1 MKWELDLRSEMRVG
15 APARGARTGES
26 ATRVAVRGESEGQV
40 RIGTASA
47 QARGRQPRGPAEE
60 RHYSWLQDH
69 LGRLDGKEARS
80 EYYARLAG

>member
-1 MKWELDLRSEMRVG
+1 MKWELDLRSEMKVG
-15 APARGARTGES
+15 APASGDRTGES

-40 RIGTASA
+40 RIGTASTP
-47 QARGRQPRGPAEE
+47 ARGRQPRSPAEE

-80 EYYARLAG
+80 EYYVRLAG

>member
-1 MKWELDLRSEMRVG
+1 MRLG
-15 APARGARTGES
+15 APARGDRTGES
-26 ATRVAVRGESEGQV
+26 GTRMAARGESEGQV

-47 QARGRQPRGPAEE
+47 AARGRQPRGPVEE

-69 LGRLDGKEARS
+69 LARLDGKEARS

>member
-15 APARGARTGES
+15 AAAPGDRTGES
-26 ATRVAVRGESEGQV
+26 ATCVAVRGESEGQV
-40 RIGTASA
+40 RIGTESA
-47 QARGRQPRGPAEE
+47 PARGRQPRGLAEE